1 MTAKHLKYWTEAR
14 KSLETGV
21 DLVANA
27 VRATLGPKGCYAI
40 LDKKFGSPTVTTT
53 AYHRQR
59 NRSRR

>member
-1 MTAKHLKYWTEAR
+1 MSAKQLKYWGEAR

-40 LDKKFGSPTVTTT
+40 LD
-53 AYHRQR
+53 
-59 NRSRR
+59 N